1 MTEAI
6 AIINQKG
13 GVGKSTTA
21 LALGAGL
28 SLKGYR
34 VLYIDLD
41 AQGNITYTLGATDNG
56 LTALDVLTG
65 SAKAEQIVQHTAQ
78 GDVMPSSPA
87 LAGADT
93 VINETGKEYRLKEAI
108 EPLRGEYDYI
118 IIDTPPALG
127 ILTVNA
133 LTACSGVVIPAQADI
148 YSLKGIGQLHSTIQT
163 VKRYCNPSL
172 EIKGILLT
180 RYNPRTILSREIAE
194 IIDQTAQELQTR
206 LFKTTIREAIAVKEA
221 QLNQQDIYSYA
232 PKSNAT
238 TDYKAF
244 IDELLERSGN
254 DGKEKL

>member
-34 VLYIDLD
+34 VLYVDLD

-65 SAKAEQIVQHTAQ
+65 SAKAEQTVQHTAQ

-108 EPLRGEYDYI
+108 EPLRGKYDYI